1 MFRYEKR
8 LQYPVKIKSP
18 NPALAKFIISQY
30 GGPDGELGASMR
42 YLSQRYAMPWPE
54 LKALLTDIGTEEL
67 GHLEMVA
74 SIVQQLTR
82 KMTDKEVLEAGLE
95 TYFVDHTAGVYPQ
108 FASGTP
114 WTAATIG
121 VKGDVITDLTE
132 DMAAEQKARTTYDN
146 ILRLSDDP
154 DVNDVIRFLRE
165 REVVHYQRFGEALR
179 LATERLDQKNVYMVN
194 PAFDRN

>member
-1 MFRYEKR
+1 MLVLKLNKR
-8 LQYPVKIKSP
+8 NIT
-18 NPALAKFIISQY
+18 
-30 GGPDGELGASMR
+30 DAS
-42 YLSQRYAMPWPE
+42 L
-54 LKALLTDIGTEEL
+54 GTEEL

-132 DMAAEQKARTTYDN
+132 DMAAD
-146 ILRLSDDP
+146 
-154 DVNDVIRFLRE
+154 
-165 REVVHYQRFGEALR
+165 G
-179 LATERLDQKNVYMVN
+179 AT
-194 PAFDRN
+194 A